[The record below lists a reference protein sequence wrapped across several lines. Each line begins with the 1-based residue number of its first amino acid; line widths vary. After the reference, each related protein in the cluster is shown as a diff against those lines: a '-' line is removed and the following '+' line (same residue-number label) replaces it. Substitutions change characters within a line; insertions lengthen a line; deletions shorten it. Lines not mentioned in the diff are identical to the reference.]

1 MPNPPVTPRRILA
14 ISLALLACALVA
26 PAAALAAPE
35 EGSGTLAV
43 SPSPVVLPPTT
54 VGTQSPLQTI
64 SFEYQGS
71 GEVLVQKVAIEGPEA
86 GEFFVNG
93 TNCGGLAEAQKCEA
107 WIALKPGA
115 EGLKQATL
123 KVIFVGLHPEESVEI
138 SGRGV
143 PAQIS
148 LDPTSF
154 DFGLHRINRENA
166 VGFFQLSNDGEGEVQ
181 LGKLEIGGDTES
193 FWTAPSGCWGI
204 WLAPG
209 QSCFIEVDFNP
220 HEMRTYAAE
229 LHASAHGTTATAAL
243 SGEGG
248 RAIIEPPASPVDLG
262 TATVGSQGEVRS
274 ITLQNTGN
282 LPEAFFIGI
291 VAGGDSG
298 SFRLLDENCSGRE
311 ILPLDSCTAQVR
323 FEPLGPGPKAARL
336 AFFGDGEGGVMVN
349 LHAEAVTA
357 AAQLS
362 PASFDFGPLQVGT
375 RSSAQEFVVRNDG
388 GAAMQLDRVAIAG
401 SDVGQFLVVGDACTG
416 AILAPGAA
424 CAVRVRFSPDEAG
437 DFAATLRV
445 GGPSGTFSAALSGR
459 GVASGGV
466 AAEIAKPSIASATAA
481 KSAPPL
487 KKVRRHRRFARN
499 STIAAP
505 VGRSSRLRR

>member
-1 MPNPPVTPRRILA
+1 MPNPSVTPRRIIA
-14 ISLALLACALVA
+14 ISFALLACALAA

-35 EGSGTLAV
+35 EGSGTLIA
-43 SPSPVVLPPTT
+43 SPSPFVLPPTT
-54 VGTQSPLQTI
+54 VGTQSAMQTV

-71 GEVLVQKVAIEGPEA
+71 GEVQVQKVAIEGPEA
-86 GEFFVNG
+86 GEFVGGG
-93 TNCGGLAEAQKCEA
+93 TNCSVLSEAQKCDA
-107 WIALKPGA
+107 WVALKPGA

-123 KVIFVGLHPEESVEI
+123 KVVFVGLHPEESFEV

-154 DFGLHRINRENA
+154 DFGLHRVNRENA
-166 VGFFQLSNDGEGEVQ
+166 IGFFQLSNDGEGEVQ
-181 LGKLEIGGDTES
+181 LGNLEIGGDTS
-193 FWTAPSGCWGI
+193 AFWTPTSSCWGV

-209 QSCFIEVDFNP
+209 QSCSIEVDFNP
-220 HEMRTYAAE
+220 HEVRPYAAE
-229 LHASAHGTTATAAL
+229 LRASAHGTTATAAL

-248 RAIIEPPASPVDLG
+248 RAIIEPPPGPVDLG

-298 SFRLLDENCSGRE
+298 SFRLLNENCSGHE
-311 ILPLDSCTAQVR
+311 ILPLDTCTAQVR

-336 AFFGDGEGGVMVN
+336 AFFGDGEGGVMIE
-349 LHAEAVTA
+349 LRAEGLA
-357 AAQLS
+357 AATQLT
-362 PASFDFGPLQVGT
+362 PANFDFGSLLVGT
-375 RSSAQEFVVRNDG
+375 KSSAQAFVVHNDG
-388 GAAMQLDRVAIAG
+388 TAATQLDRVAIAG
-401 SDVGQFLVVGDACTG
+401 NDVGEFFIVADTCTG
-416 AILAPGAA
+416 ATLAPGAE
-424 CAVRVRFSPDEAG
+424 CAVRVRFWPDEAG

-445 GGPSGTFSAALSGR
+445 GGPSGTLSAALSGR
-459 GVASGGV
+459 GLANAGSTAGVVGTGAAS
-466 AAEIAKPSIASATAA
+466 TAA
-481 KSAPPL
+481 GSASPL

-499 STIAAP
+499 STIVAP
-505 VGRSSRLRR
+505 QARSSRLRR